1 MDDRQATDTD
11 TRLSAYLNEHLLAS
25 EGGLS
30 AFDAASRTWAGTQ
43 HEAPLKALRD
53 EIGRDRRDLALIIQ
67 RLGFRPSKLKR
78 LFTGLMRAGGEVNP
92 INLLRIRG
100 GSMAQFELDVLTGMV
115 RAKLSM
121 WRTLMEVSE
130 HWERLDADLLQDLA
144 DRAGQQIAELER
156 ISIETCHERFVEE
169 SQ

>member
-1 MDDRQATDTD
+1 
-11 TRLSAYLNEHLLAS
+11 
-25 EGGLS
+25 
-30 AFDAASRTWAGTQ
+30 
-43 HEAPLKALRD
+43 
-53 EIGRDRRDLALIIQ
+53 
-67 RLGFRPSKLKR
+67 
-78 LFTGLMRAGGEVNP
+78 
-92 INLLRIRG
+92 
-100 GSMAQFELDVLTGMV
+100 MAQLELDVLTGMV